1 MPSSVDPAI
10 PVAGTPTT
18 ASVRANFAAVKTEIE
33 ALQDAYDAIVACFA
47 TRAVIV
53 ADYPNGTSVGGGPV
67 MTWNTRP
74 LNTIVDTGGFLV
86 SLANNQFVLPAG
98 RYRLKAE
105 FMCYGQYHSRLRL
118 YDFTAAAVLDQSI
131 NTEIPLASNTARS
144 IRLESDIVLGVETT
158 LAYQQIAS
166 NNDPTYSWG
175 AASNVDNGPE
185 RFARVTIQKLPS

>member
-1 MPSSVDPAI
+1 MPSNVDPAI

-18 ASVRANFAAVKTEIE
+18 ASVRGNFAAVKTEIE

-53 ADYPNGTSVGGGPV
+53 ADYPDGTQLGGGPV

-74 LNTIVDTGGFLV
+74 LNTIVDNGGFLV
-86 SLANNQFVLPAG
+86 SLAADQFVLPAG
-98 RYRLKAE
+98 SYRLKAE
-105 FMCYGQYHSRLRL
+105 FMCFGQGHTRLRL

-131 NTEIPLASNTARS
+131 NTQIVSGGGDTVS
-144 IRLESDIVLGVETT
+144 FRLESDIVLGVETT
-158 LAYQQIAS
+158 LAYQQITAS
-166 NNDPTYSWG
+166 NHATYSWG
-175 AASNVDNGPE
+175 VPLSIDAGPE